1 VHSYPDCQNGASPS
15 ETAFEQFVSAQ
26 FSKFAHCAPE
36 RSDWRE
42 DDSVGVPHALSLNGD
57 GDVRTS
63 LGQRLDQLVVRFG
76 RFTENHDSGAG
87 FGIHLL
93 IVGERPHEVNLHT
106 SFTRHSPQTQRV
118 QGQRCHSV
126 TVNIRSYVAI
136 GDSLSEGMG
145 DRFFLSHRVGSGWT
159 DRLAHLLATDAADRG
174 ESFEYANIAIRGSK
188 LEDIMDDQL
197 EHAIALRPDLVTIL
211 AGSNNFFSNAESVAE
226 LERVFRA
233 GLRRL
238 KIAGIHVVVANTINP
253 CHLRFFGPVRPNAKR
268 MSAMIDRVAAEL
280 GFPVIDVYG
289 MAELEH
295 LEFWHRDM
303 VHFSEI
309 GHTQMANA
317 AAALLETEA
326 RYTPHDYEP
335 SYATDRPLG
344 ETVAWFLRDVV
355 PFIDRRLRR
364 TSSGVGISP
373 KLPALVP
380 WSLVPEVEDYL
391 RRELVA
397 GIA

>member
-1 VHSYPDCQNGASPS
+1 
-15 ETAFEQFVSAQ
+15 
-26 FSKFAHCAPE
+26 
-36 RSDWRE
+36 
-42 DDSVGVPHALSLNGD
+42 
-57 GDVRTS
+57 
-63 LGQRLDQLVVRFG
+63 
-76 RFTENHDSGAG
+76 
-87 FGIHLL
+87 
-93 IVGERPHEVNLHT
+93 
-106 SFTRHSPQTQRV
+106 
-118 QGQRCHSV
+118 
-126 TVNIRSYVAI
+126 
-136 GDSLSEGMG
+136 MG
-145 DRFFLSHRVGSGWT
+145 DRFFHSHRVGSGWT

-326 RYTPHDYEP
+326 RYTPRDYEP
-335 SYATDRPLG
+335 SFAKERPLG

-397 GIA
+397 GVA